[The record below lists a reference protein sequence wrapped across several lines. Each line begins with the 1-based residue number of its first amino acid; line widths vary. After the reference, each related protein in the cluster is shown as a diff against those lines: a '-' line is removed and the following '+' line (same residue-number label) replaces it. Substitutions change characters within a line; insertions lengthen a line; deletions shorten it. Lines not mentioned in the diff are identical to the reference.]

1 MQDFHSNT
9 IQFLRDWNFIM
20 SAFIIPLVWWVI
32 EQYRENKRKKKEEQ
46 EWKERMEEAIERLER
61 LTQKTDEYREAIK
74 IVLRGTLKQKAALYL
89 ERGVISSDELD
100 AFHVEY
106 EKYRELGGNGVAE
119 ALAKQVDNLRVDDTG
134 IVKHDAKVNYIKDL
148 FHLLEHNHQLVEELQ
163 KVLGILDKKEN
174 KGE

>member
-1 MQDFHSNT
+1 MQGFHSFM
-9 IQFLRDWNFIM
+9 QFLRDWDFLMTAIILPTSVWVFNQWRE
-20 SAFIIPLVWWVI
+20 SAH
-32 EQYRENKRKKKEEQ
+32 KKKEEQ

-100 AFHVEY
+100 AFHIEY

-119 ALAKQVDNLRVDDTG
+119 ALAKQVDKLKVDDTG
-134 IVKHDAKVNYIKDL
+134 IIKHDAKVNYIKDL

-163 KVLGILDKKEN
+163 KVLGILDKKEDE
-174 KGE
+174 GE